1 MAEANPGAARECVL
15 DYRPDRQA
23 SAKLAQVY
31 NLLVPS
37 TAAISPELNEV
48 FYGYKQ
54 DSRDLRT
61 SLLRP
66 PKGAEHHCQPT
77 ECPAGV
83 CPGSSV
89 CGSAG
94 MDFRR

>member
-1 MAEANPGAARECVL
+1 MAEGKPGASRECVL
-15 DYRPDRQA
+15 AYKPDRRV

-37 TAAISPELNEV
+37 TAAISSELNEA
-48 FYGYKQ
+48 FYGHKP

-77 ECPAGV
+77 ECSAGV

-89 CGSAG
+89 YGSPG